1 LNRFARL
8 IFYLLFF
15 SSLIFA
21 QETEHPKNI
30 ILLIGDG
37 MGLNYVAADV
47 LKYNNSPF
55 KRFSTV
61 GLAITKSIDD
71 LITDSAAAA
80 TAIAT
85 GYPTKNR
92 YIAMDTSYN
101 KLYTIFEHA
110 EKLGLSTGIV
120 VTDAVVGATPA
131 AFVTHHYNRSEKREI
146 AEQFLDIDIDVVI
159 GGGAKYFLPA
169 DLRHSDEEEMN
180 LAEELKSKGY
190 NFYYDFDGLSKSVS
204 SDKVFALLD
213 NEGLPKASDRDYSLG
228 DLTSHALEHLST
240 NEKGFLLMVEGA
252 HIDWAGHD
260 ENADYLLSEMD
271 DFSTVLKVAIDF
283 AEKEGNTLVIA
294 TADHETGGM
303 AITDGSFDG
312 ENLKIEFLNS
322 HHTAGFVGVFAYG
335 PGEKLFGGIYENYL
349 IGRNIFH
356 LMDASYQF
364 LPNRSLPTHYQ
375 IKKSR

>member
-1 LNRFARL
+1 
-8 IFYLLFF
+8 
-15 SSLIFA
+15 
-21 QETEHPKNI
+21 
-30 ILLIGDG
+30 

-169 DLRHSDEEEMN
+169 DLRHSDKEEMN

-260 ENADYLLSEMD
+260 ENAAYLLSEMD

>member
-1 LNRFARL
+1 
-8 IFYLLFF
+8 
-15 SSLIFA
+15 
-21 QETEHPKNI
+21 
-30 ILLIGDG
+30 
-37 MGLNYVAADV
+37 MGLNYVASDV

-110 EKLGLSTGIV
+110 ENLGLSTGIV

-131 AFVTHHYNRSEKREI
+131 AFVTHHNNRSEKEEI
-146 AEQFLDIDIDVVI
+146 AEQFLEIDIDVVI

-169 DLRHSDEEEMN
+169 DSRHSDEEEMN
-180 LAEELKSKGY
+180 LVDQLKSKGY
-190 NFYYDFDGLSKSVS
+190 NFYYNYNDLSELTS

-213 NEGLPKASDRDYSLG
+213 EYGLPKANERDYSLG
-228 DLTSHALEHLST
+228 DSTSLSLKHLTA
-240 NEKGFLLMVEGA
+240 NEKGFLLLVEGA
-252 HIDWAGHD
+252 QIDWAGHD
-260 ENADYLLSEMD
+260 ENADYLISEMD
-271 DFSTVLKVAIDF
+271 DFSTALKVAIDF
-283 AEKEGNTLVIA
+283 AVKDGNTLVIV

-312 ENLKIEFLNS
+312 ENLKVEFLNS

-335 PGEKLFGGIYENYL
+335 PGENLFRGIYENYL
-349 IGRNIFH
+349 IGRKIFH
-356 LMDASYQF
+356 LMDKSYQYPF
-364 LPNRSLPTHYQ
+364 LPPRSVPNLL
-375 IKKSR
+375 R

>member
-1 LNRFARL
+1 MNRFTRL

-15 SSLIFA
+15 PLLIFA
-21 QETEHPKNI
+21 QETERPKNI

-110 EKLGLSTGIV
+110 EKLGLSTGVV

-131 AFVTHHYNRSEKREI
+131 AFVTHHYNRSEKKEI

-159 GGGAKYFLPA
+159 GGGAKYFLPS
-169 DLRHSDEEEMN
+169 DSRHSDEEEIN
-180 LAEELKSKGY
+180 LVDQLRSKGY
-190 NFYYDFDGLSKSVS
+190 NFYYDFDGLSESVY

-213 NEGLPKASDRDYSLG
+213 EEGLPEADKRDYSLG
-228 DLTSHALEHLST
+228 DLTSLALKLLT
-240 NEKGFLLMVEGA
+240 ANEKGFLLLVEGA
-252 HIDWAGHD
+252 QIDWAGHD

-271 DFSTVLKVAIDF
+271 DFSTALKVSLDF
-283 AEKEGNTLVIA
+283 AEKEGNTFVIA

-312 ENLKIEFLNS
+312 DNLKVEFLNS

-335 PGEKLFGGIYENYL
+335 PGEKLFGGIYDNHL
-349 IGRNIFH
+349 IGRKLFH
-356 LMDASYQF
+356 LLDESYQF
-364 LPNRSLPTHYQ
+364 SSNR
-375 IKKSR
+375 

>member
-1 LNRFARL
+1 MNRFTRL
-8 IFYLLFF
+8 IFFLLILP
-15 SSLIFA
+15 SLIFA
-21 QETEHPKNI
+21 QENESPKNI

-37 MGLNYVAADV
+37 MGLNYVSADV
-47 LKYNNSPF
+47 LKHNNSPF

-110 EKLGLSTGIV
+110 EKLGLLTGVV
-120 VTDAVVGATPA
+120 VTGEIVGATPA

-146 AEQFLDIDIDVVI
+146 AEQFLNIDIDVVI
-159 GGGAKYFLPA
+159 GGGAKYFLPS
-169 DLRHSDEEEMN
+169 DSSHSDKDKIN
-180 LAEELKSKGY
+180 LVDELKSKGY
-190 NFYYDFDGLSKSVS
+190 NIYYDFNGLFKSVS

-213 NEGLPKASDRDYSLG
+213 DEGLPETVKRDYSLG
-228 DLTSHALEHLST
+228 DLTSLALKHLAA

-252 HIDWAGHD
+252 QIDWAGHD
-260 ENADYLLSEMD
+260 ENVNYLLSEMD
-271 DFSTVLKVAIDF
+271 DFSTALKVAIDF
-283 AEKEGNTLVIA
+283 AEKEGNTLVLV

-303 AITDGSFDG
+303 TITDGSFDG

-349 IGRNIFH
+349 IGRKIFH
-356 LMDASYQF
+356 LMDESYQF
-364 LPNRSLPTHYQ
+364 SSNH
-375 IKKSR
+375 

>member
-1 LNRFARL
+1 MNQIVRL
-8 IFYLLFF
+8 IFYLLFL

-21 QETEHPKNI
+21 QETERPKNI

-37 MGLNYVAADV
+37 MGLNYVSADV

-92 YIAMDTSYN
+92 YIAMDENYN

-169 DLRHSDEEEMN
+169 DSRHSDKKEMN
-180 LAEELKSKGY
+180 LVDELKSKGY
-190 NFYYDFDGLSKSVS
+190 NFYYDFDGLSESVN

-213 NEGLPKASDRDYSLG
+213 DEALPKANKRDYSLG
-228 DLTSHALEHLST
+228 DLTSLALEHLT
-240 NEKGFLLMVEGA
+240 ANEKGFLLMVEGA
-252 HIDWAGHD
+252 QIDWAGHD
-260 ENADYLLSEMD
+260 ENADYLISEMD
-271 DFSTVLKVAIDF
+271 DFSTALKVAIDF
-283 AEKEGNTLVIA
+283 AVKDGNTLVIV

-312 ENLKIEFLNS
+312 ENLKVEFLNS

-335 PGEKLFGGIYENYL
+335 PGENLFRGIYENYL
-349 IGRNIFH
+349 IGRKIFH
-356 LMDASYQF
+356 LMDKSYQYPF
-364 LPNRSLPTHYQ
+364 LPPRSVPNLL
-375 IKKSR
+375 R

>member
-1 LNRFARL
+1 MNRFVRL

-15 SSLIFA
+15 PLIIFA
-21 QETEHPKNI
+21 QETERPKNI

-110 EKLGLSTGIV
+110 EKLGLSTGMV

-131 AFVTHHYNRSEKREI
+131 AFVTHHNNRSEKKEI
-146 AEQFLDIDIDVVI
+146 AEQLEMLNRERQAAEARMLERVTH
-159 GGGAKYFLPA
+159 ARTPA
-169 DLRHSDEEEMN
+169 RTKCAPRNGVQDAN
-180 LAEELKSKGY
+180 T
-190 NFYYDFDGLSKSVS
+190 
-204 SDKVFALLD
+204 
-213 NEGLPKASDRDYSLG
+213 P
-228 DLTSHALEHLST
+228 
-240 NEKGFLLMVEGA
+240 
-252 HIDWAGHD
+252 
-260 ENADYLLSEMD
+260 
-271 DFSTVLKVAIDF
+271 VAQPS
-283 AEKEGNTLVIA
+283 A
-294 TADHETGGM
+294 M
-303 AITDGSFDG
+303 AC
-312 ENLKIEFLNS
+312 
-322 HHTAGFVGVFAYG
+322 GVA
-335 PGEKLFGGIYENYL
+335 
-349 IGRNIFH
+349 
-356 LMDASYQF
+356 
-364 LPNRSLPTHYQ
+364 RSLH
-375 IKKSR
+375 KR

>member
-1 LNRFARL
+1 LNRFVRL
-8 IFYLLFF
+8 IIYLLFYP
-15 SSLIFA
+15 LIIFA
-21 QETEHPKNI
+21 QETERPNNI

-47 LKYNNSPF
+47 LKYNYSPF

-71 LITDSAAAA
+71 LIIDSAAAA

-110 EKLGLSTGIV
+110 EKLGLSTGMV

-131 AFVTHHYNRSEKREI
+131 AFVTHHYNRGDKKVI

-169 DLRHSDEEEMN
+169 DSRHSDEEEIN
-180 LAEELKSKGY
+180 LVDQLKSKGY
-190 NFYYDFDGLSKSVS
+190 NFYYDFNRLSESVNS
-204 SDKVFALLD
+204 NKVFALLD
-213 NEGLPKASDRDYSLG
+213 EDGLPEAVKRDYSLG
-228 DLTSHALEHLST
+228 DLTSLALKHLTAS
-240 NEKGFLLMVEGA
+240 EKGFLLLVEGA
-252 HIDWAGHD
+252 QIDWAGHD

-271 DFSTVLKVAIDF
+271 DFSTALKVALDF
-283 AEKEGNTLVIA
+283 AEKEGGTLVIV
-294 TADHETGGM
+294 TSDHETGGM

-312 ENLKIEFLNS
+312 ESLKVEFLNE
-322 HHTAGFVGVFAYG
+322 HHTAGVVGVFAYG

-349 IGRNIFH
+349 IGRKIFY
-356 LMDASYQF
+356 LMAPSHPF
-364 LPNRSLPTHYQ
+364 LPTRSIPDIL
-375 IKKSR
+375 R

>member
-1 LNRFARL
+1 MSRFVRL
-8 IFYLLFF
+8 IFYLLFLP
-15 SSLIFA
+15 SLIFA
-21 QETEHPKNI
+21 QETERPKNI

-37 MGLNYVAADV
+37 MGLNYVSADV

-92 YIAMDTSYN
+92 FIAMDTSYN

-131 AFVTHHYNRSEKREI
+131 AFVTHHYNRSEKKVI

-169 DLRHSDEEEMN
+169 DSRHSDEEETN
-180 LAEELKSKGY
+180 LVEQLESKGY
-190 NFYYDFDGLSKSVS
+190 NFYYDFDGLSESVN

-213 NEGLPKASDRDYSLG
+213 EYGLPKADKRNYSLG
-228 DLTSHALEHLST
+228 DLTSLAIEHLTT
-240 NEKGFLLMVEGA
+240 NEKGFLLMIEGA
-252 HIDWAGHD
+252 QIDWAGHD

-271 DFSTVLKVAIDF
+271 DFSTALKVAIDF
-283 AEKEGNTLVIA
+283 AAKEGSTLVIA

-312 ENLKIEFLNS
+312 ESLKVEFLNS

-335 PGEKLFGGIYENYL
+335 PGEKLFGGIYNNHL
-349 IGRNIFH
+349 IGRKIFH
-356 LMDASYQF
+356 LMDESYQF
-364 LPNRSLPTHYQ
+364 FYLPTRS
-375 IKKSR
+375 IPNLLR

>member
-1 LNRFARL
+1 L

-15 SSLIFA
+15 PLIIFA
-21 QETEHPKNI
+21 QGAAHPKNI

-37 MGLNYVAADV
+37 MGLNYVSADV
-47 LKYNNSPF
+47 LKYSNSPF
-55 KRFSTV
+55 KKFSTI

-101 KLYTIFEHA
+101 KLTTIFELA

-131 AFVTHHYNRSEKREI
+131 AFVTHHNNRDEKKVV

-159 GGGAKYFLPA
+159 GGGAKYFLPV
-169 DLRHSDEEEMN
+169 DSRHSDEEEMN
-180 LAEELKSKGY
+180 LVNELKSKGY
-190 NFYYDFDGLSKSVS
+190 HFYYDYNGISESAD

-213 NEGLPKASDRDYSLG
+213 EDGLPKANKRDYSLG
-228 DLTSHALEHLST
+228 DLTSLALKHLT
-240 NEKGFLLMVEGA
+240 ANENGFLLMVEGA
-252 HIDWAGHD
+252 QIDWAGHD
-260 ENADYLLSEMD
+260 KDADYLLSEMD
-271 DFSTVLKVAIDF
+271 DFSTALQVSIDF
-283 AEKEGNTLVIA
+283 AEKEGNTLIIA

-303 AITDGSFDG
+303 DITDGSFDG
-312 ENLKIEFLNS
+312 ENLKLEFVNS

-349 IGRNIFH
+349 IGRKIFH
-356 LMDASYQF
+356 LMDGYNEF
-364 LPNRSLPTHYQ
+364 LPTRSVPDLL
-375 IKKSR
+375 R